1 MLNYLNDWSF
11 WVKRTCVSRETARDL
26 SKNTKVKNILD
37 QLFLY
42 VKEKQ
47 YFYMIFEESEKIV

>member
-1 MLNYLNDWSF
+1 M
-11 WVKRTCVSRETARDL
+11 KRARVLTETPRDL
-26 SKNTKVKNILD
+26 SKNTIVKNILD

-47 YFYMIFEESEKIV
+47 YCYMIFEESEKIV